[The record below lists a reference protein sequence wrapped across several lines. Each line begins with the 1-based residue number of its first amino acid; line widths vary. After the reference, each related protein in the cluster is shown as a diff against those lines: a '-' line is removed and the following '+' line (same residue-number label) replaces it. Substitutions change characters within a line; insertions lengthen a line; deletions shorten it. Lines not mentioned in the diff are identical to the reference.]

1 MTADRTL
8 HHFPLD
14 PASRQVRLA
23 LGEKRLAFSEVTVR
37 YWERPEGLT
46 ALNASGLT
54 PVLTQGDLI
63 LCESRAILDHL
74 EEAHPEPALLGRE
87 PAERAEARRL
97 LQWFDRKFDYE
108 VGGFLLHEKMEKRL
122 MGMGAP
128 DLSAARAE
136 METNYFGPLA
146 LCRAF
151 APILGRHKESA
162 IANVLSAGG
171 LVAVPGMG
179 GYSPSKFAGRALA
192 TCLRAE
198 LAPQNTSV
206 TALIVGS
213 VDTRM
218 ASHVQGAKETPETI
232 ALAALKAIRRG
243 ADEVDTDIMAI
254 EVRAHSARDPKA
266 YELLMRRSLSNDPV
280 TTGR

>member
-1 MTADRTL
+1 MDIKDSVALVTGGNRGIGEAFVRAFLAAGAAKVYVGTRETKNAQHLVDEGQGRVVAVE
-8 HHFPLD
+8 LD
-14 PASRQVRLA
+14 V
-23 LGEKRLAFSEVTVR
+23 G
-37 YWERPEGLT
+37 RPEQIEAAAAKCQDVSILVN
-46 ALNASGLT
+46 NAGQFSMQT
-54 PVLTQGDLI
+54 
-63 LCESRAILDHL
+63 
-74 EEAHPEPALLGRE
+74 
-87 PAERAEARRL
+87 
-97 LQWFDRKFDYE
+97 
-108 VGGFLLHEKMEKRL
+108 L
-122 MGMGAP
+122 MKAP

-146 LCRAF
+146 MCRAF

-179 GYSPSKFAGRALA
+179 GYSPSKFAGRAMT
-192 TCLRAE
+192 TCVRAE

-218 ASHVQGAKETPETI
+218 ASHVEGFKETPATI
-232 ALAALKAIRRG
+232 AEAGLKAIRKG
-243 ADEVDTDIMAI
+243 ADEVDTDFMAI
-254 EVRAHSARDPKA
+254 DVRANLARDPKA
-266 YELLMRRSLSNDPV
+266 LEIAMRRSLLGERV